1 MIVDQWNRVVVELQ
15 LSSPYSFGSAFYS
28 GRIFVNDTSIPSR
41 TYFGDYPTAPLL
53 EDTNELTV
61 DICSTMISGSSTRN
75 SSIDGNYDM
84 MNFMWYYGDGSLY
97 QNSSGDIYFLQ
108 KYLKV

>member
-15 LSSPYSFGSAFYS
+15 LSNPDSFGSAFYS
-28 GRIFVNDTSIPSR
+28 GRIFVNRNSIPSR
-41 TYFGDYPTAPLL
+41 TYFGDYPTRLL
-53 EDTNELTV
+53 IEYTNELTV
-61 DICSTMISGSSTRN
+61 DIWSTMISGSSTRN

-84 MNFMWYYGDGSLY
+84 MNFMWYKGDESLF

-108 KYLKV
+108 RYLKF